1 MPCSVQLPAGTG
13 KTHVIA
19 AVGALAANAGERIL
33 VLTHTNAGVDALRR
47 RMIAFGV
54 SPRNAR
60 VETIAS
66 WSHSLVHRYPQLAQ
80 FSAPQLPNWSDS
92 LRYYTGAELV
102 VSSRA
107 IRRVLAAS
115 YDLAVIDEYQDC
127 GIDQH
132 ALICALGETIPV
144 AVFGDPLQ
152 SIFNFGGNVPV
163 SWRSD
168 VAMRWPNTD
177 LPVRPWRWIG
187 HNEALGEWLIKIRSD
202 IIVGTPI
209 VLDESAPVTWMA
221 SDPANRARACYGHR
235 TAAGSVVAI
244 GELPHDVASQAR
256 NLGGLYSVM
265 EEIEGKEMMKF
276 AAFVDKGDP
285 QTVASETAKF
295 AKTCAAK
302 LAEVLN
308 TAVLKK
314 LAAGQSVAHLKRQ
327 GGQDALVRLSTL
339 LDDPSPARVH
349 EALRAIGSVPTIK
362 IFRHEA
368 WYTTLHALQI
378 AASGATD
385 VATAV
390 AQLRNRTRVTGR
402 RAAQHIISR
411 PVLIKGLEYDHAIVL
426 NADSHHPTSLYVA
439 LTRASR
445 SLTIIS
451 HEPVL
456 RPDVK

>member
-19 AVGALAANAGERIL
+19 AVGSLAANAGERTL

-47 RMIAFGV
+47 RMTAFGV
-54 SPRNAR
+54 THRHVR

-66 WSHSLVHRYPQLAQ
+66 WSHSLVNRYPQLAQ

-115 YDLAVIDEYQDC
+115 YDLAVVDEYQDC
-127 GIDQH
+127 GADQH
-132 ALICALGETIPV
+132 ALIRALGEILPV

-152 SIFNFGGNVPV
+152 SIFNFGGNVPIT
-163 SWRSD
+163 WETD
-168 VAMRWPNTD
+168 VAARWPNTE
-177 LPVRPWRWIG
+177 LPARPWRWLS
-187 HNEALGEWLIKIRSD
+187 HNEVLGEWLIKVRTD
-202 IIVGTPI
+202 IITGTPI
-209 VLDESAPVTWMA
+209 VLDESAPVTWIA
-221 SDPANRARACYGHR
+221 ADPANRARACFGHR
-235 TAAGSVVAI
+235 TAVGSVVAI
-244 GELPHDVASQAR
+244 GDLPHDVASQAR
-256 NLGGLYSVM
+256 NLGGLYTVM

-285 QTVASETAKF
+285 ATVASETAKF

-302 LAEVLN
+302 LADVLD

-327 GGQDALVRLSTL
+327 GAQDALVRLSVL
-339 LDDPSPARVH
+339 LDDPSPVRVH
-349 EALRAIGSVPTIK
+349 EALNALGSVPTTK
-362 IFRHEA
+362 IFRHDA
-368 WYTTLHALQI
+368 WYTILNALRI
-378 AASGATD
+378 ATSGSTD
-385 VATAV
+385 VAAAV
-390 AQLRNRTRVTGR
+390 TQLRNRARVTGR
-402 RAAQHIISR
+402 RTTQHVISR
-411 PVLIKGLEYDHAIVL
+411 PVLIKGLEYDHAIIL
-426 NADSHHPTSLYVA
+426 DADAHHPTSLYVA
-439 LTRASR
+439 LTRARR

-451 HEPVL
+451 REPVL
-456 RPDVK
+456 RPDAR